1 MPQGGLDDS
10 EELGLPLSAPLPTPH
25 CREGAWGTV
34 ASRSEMREGERSALG
49 PSLLPAVMQMDGFNQ
64 GHPGGRG
71 DAIRRPHPKPGP
83 PLLPAAASPRTPPPQ
98 APFLLSGLLS
108 VRCPAFATESYFH
121 LSICPSILPLPPST
135 PVPTRRTP
143 RGLPE
148 SGSPARSI
156 PPALAAPQGCSSPG
170 PCPVQRH
177 CPRSHSSFLLAA
189 RGGGG
194 SAPLFSGRSS
204 SSAPIHSFIHSCPPS
219 LHQRGVLGS
228 LSGALHRTVLCR
240 WY

>member
-1 MPQGGLDDS
+1 MRIPLDSSYWASLLQPQLTLEARLASQGPGQCPPQAPETLANSLLSSWRAPGRPGHS

-25 CREGAWGTV
+25 CREGAWGTA

-64 GHPGGRG
+64 GRPGGRG
-71 DAIRRPHPKPGP
+71 DAIRHPHPKPGS
-83 PLLPAAASPRTPPPQ
+83 PLLPAAASPRTPPPP

-121 LSICPSILPLPPST
+121 LSICPSFLPLPPST

-156 PPALAAPQGCSSPG
+156 PPTLAAPQGCSSPG
-170 PCPVQRH
+170 PCP
-177 CPRSHSSFLLAA
+177 
-189 RGGGG
+189 
-194 SAPLFSGRSS
+194 
-204 SSAPIHSFIHSCPPS
+204 I
-219 LHQRGVLGS
+219 
-228 LSGALHRTVLCR
+228 
-240 WY
+240 